1 MIRRGAT
8 IPAHLPSSR
17 ADVSL
22 WEKWATSLLFPQLKQ
37 RNTEVPLE
45 LRTVPVTQCECVC
58 VCVCER
64 EREREKD
71 SLAEHTDLFSYSLF
85 PPKVSLLL
93 HFLLKT
99 DIVEKSEIKLALL
112 PSSTVVKSSG
122 QTASLCG
129 ALTRAL

>member
-1 MIRRGAT
+1 M
-8 IPAHLPSSR
+8 
-17 ADVSL
+17 
-22 WEKWATSLLFPQLKQ
+22 
-37 RNTEVPLE
+37 
-45 LRTVPVTQCECVC
+45 CVC
-58 VCVCER
+58 VCERERER

-85 PPKVSLLL
+85 PPKVGLLL

-99 DIVEKSEIKLALL
+99 NIVEKSEIKLALL

>member
-1 MIRRGAT
+1 M
-8 IPAHLPSSR
+8 
-17 ADVSL
+17 
-22 WEKWATSLLFPQLKQ
+22 
-37 RNTEVPLE
+37 
-45 LRTVPVTQCECVC
+45 CVG

-71 SLAEHTDLFSYSLF
+71 SLAEHTDLFSYCLF